1 MPLTDMTPVFRNI
14 YIKDVICSSARRAM
28 YFNGLPEQNI
38 ENINIENV
46 TIHSQLGA
54 ELAESKNITFKNVN
68 IYPLSGAALRLSNVS
83 DVKVEGLTTDTNIE
97 KIVEVTGRKTQNVE
111 IKSSYNTDKMDIS
124 DEVKKS
130 TVKLIK

>member
-1 MPLTDMTPVFRNI
+1 MTPVFRNI

-38 ENINIENV
+38 ENINVENV

-83 DVKVEGLTTDTNIE
+83 DVKVEGLTTDPTIE
-97 KIVEVTGRKTQNVE
+97 TIFEVTGRKTQNVE
-111 IKSSYNTDKMDIS
+111 IKSSFKSDKMDIS
-124 DEVKKS
+124 EDVNKS
-130 TVKLIK
+130 TIKLINNENQ